1 MGKIGTL
8 RILGYA
14 DDADILDKTADAMTA
29 RLSPAPDK
37 YMAVHAVCD
46 IEPDDPVNISILL
59 ALECTQGARQNCRI
73 NDVACENM

>member
-29 RLSPAPDK
+29 RLTKFADK
-37 YMAVHAVCD
+37 A
-46 IEPDDPVNISILL
+46 IEQADMKVKPSKTYY
-59 ALECTQGARQNCRI
+59 TQI
-73 NDVACENM
+73 V